1 MHKRK
6 EIIKPM
12 NNGRKKTP
20 EIKLI
25 KSTEGSIYSLL
36 LRQIIKNNNTRCIWH
51 SWATNCVF
59 QYKNKKKYD
68 KSSNNRWKHL

>member
-1 MHKRK
+1 
-6 EIIKPM
+6 M

-51 SWATNCVF
+51 S
-59 QYKNKKKYD
+59 
-68 KSSNNRWKHL
+68 